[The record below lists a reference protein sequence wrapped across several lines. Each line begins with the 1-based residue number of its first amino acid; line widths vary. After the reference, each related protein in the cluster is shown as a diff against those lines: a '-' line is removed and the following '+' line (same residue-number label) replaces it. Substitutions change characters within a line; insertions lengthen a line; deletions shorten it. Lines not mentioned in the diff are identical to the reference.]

1 MKGAHNISN
10 TGNIL
15 RTNTYIYK
23 HTHTHTHTH
32 TYYRSYD
39 HRLGMIVILLAP
51 ILEER
56 NLLVHGMLMVVLER
70 NKLANFYTVA
80 H

>member
-1 MKGAHNISN
+1 MLTIFRTQEIFYAQ
-10 TGNIL
+10 TL
-15 RTNTYIYK
+15 TFTNTHIYTL
-23 HTHTHTHTH
+23 TH
-32 TYYRSYD
+32 YRSYD

>member
-1 MKGAHNISN
+1 MLTIF
-10 TGNIL
+10 
-15 RTNTYIYK
+15 RTQEIFYAQTLTFTN
-23 HTHTHTHTH
+23 THTHIHTH

>member
-1 MKGAHNISN
+1 MLTIFRTQEIFYAQ
-10 TGNIL
+10 TL
-15 RTNTYIYK
+15 TFTNTHTYICI
-23 HTHTHTHTH
+23 HTH

-70 NKLANFYTVA
+70 NKLANFYMVA

>member
-1 MKGAHNISN
+1 MKGAHNISDSEIV
-10 TGNIL
+10 TH
-15 RTNTYIYK
+15 K
-23 HTHTHTHTH
+23 HTYAHIHTHLG
-32 TYYRSYD
+32 SYD
-39 HRLGMIVILLAP
+39 HMCKKTCGMIVILLAP